1 VIENQQKIIREL
13 QILNDYTQSDLI
25 HANTELQSRIRE
37 KNDLQLKFLDADQDA
52 TNLTFKQQTL
62 EEQAQKFEKEIAIP
76 PPVNNSSF
84 M

>member
-25 HANTELQSRIRE
+25 HANSELQSRIRE
-37 KNDLQLKFLDADQDA
+37 KNDLQLKFLDADQETA
-52 TNLTFKQQTL
+52 NLQFKQQTL
-62 EEQAQKFEKEIAIP
+62 EEQAGKFERQQP
-76 PPVNNSSF
+76 VVNNSSF

>member
-1 VIENQQKIIREL
+1 MIENQQKIIREL

-25 HANTELQSRIRE
+25 HANSELQSRIRE
-37 KNDLQLKFLDADQDA
+37 KNDLQLKFLDADQEA
-52 TNLTFKQQTL
+52 TNLQFKQQTL
-62 EEQAQKFEKEIAIP
+62 EEQAHKFEKQITAV